1 MPAAN
6 DRCESAIC
14 RGLLGRIEAS
24 ETSIDF
30 AVYGMRKQTRLLEAL
45 ESAQARG
52 VVVRGVVD
60 RQRDGKIAGVFP
72 STDRWVR
79 RLGAI
84 RDDLEAE
91 KTLGPDRYNNRI
103 MHNKFFVID
112 KRWVWTGSSNIS
124 DTGTGGSN
132 ANVVALVDSPQLAAV
147 YLHEFDQMWSGRFHQ
162 LKERNGAERL
172 NIGGIP
178 TTVLFSPQAKALN
191 GRVRQLIAT
200 AQRRIDVAMYYLT
213 HEVVANE
220 LIGAHKRGVSVRV
233 IIDAASAR
241 SLHTKHERLRRAGI
255 RVKVEKWGSKMHM
268 KAAAVDGRTVV
279 VGSMNWSF
287 RGESVNDENT
297 LIFRSPALAMQF
309 ETFFD
314 TLWDSIPES
323 KGAERQAVPSTSR
336 CEPTYPDV
344 CIPPI
349 DEGDLDCPDIP
360 YRRFAALP
368 PDPHG
373 FDRDKDGIA
382 CEWD

>member
-1 MPAAN
+1 MNSRRLRLVFSGLCATVVLLAVSCADDARSVQLLFQDPREFLAAN

-200 AQRRIDVAMYYLT
+200 AQRRIDV
-213 HEVVANE
+213 
-220 LIGAHKRGVSVRV
+220 G
-233 IIDAASAR
+233 
-241 SLHTKHERLRRAGI
+241 
-255 RVKVEKWGSKMHM
+255 
-268 KAAAVDGRTVV
+268 
-279 VGSMNWSF
+279 
-287 RGESVNDENT
+287 
-297 LIFRSPALAMQF
+297 
-309 ETFFD
+309 
-314 TLWDSIPES
+314 
-323 KGAERQAVPSTSR
+323 
-336 CEPTYPDV
+336 DV
-344 CIPPI
+344 
-349 DEGDLDCPDIP
+349 L
-360 YRRFAALP
+360 F
-368 PDPHG
+368 
-373 FDRDKDGIA
+373 
-382 CEWD
+382 